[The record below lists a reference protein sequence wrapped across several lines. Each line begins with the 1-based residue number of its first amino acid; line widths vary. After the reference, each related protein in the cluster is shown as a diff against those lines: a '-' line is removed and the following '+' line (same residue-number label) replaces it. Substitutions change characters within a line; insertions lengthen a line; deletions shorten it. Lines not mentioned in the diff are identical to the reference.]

1 MKLRWKEI
9 ALRKSALFLF
19 GSICLAI
26 AAYADDVWKAK
37 PYTQWKEKD
46 LRKIMTESPWVKNV
60 HVNASWRGGGSETA
74 RRIPAAN
81 DPAAAGSGGGG
92 YGMAGGGGGTAGNT
106 AQTAQTVGQMGGNDP
121 LEASF
126 LLRWA
131 SARTIRQAVARS
143 QILRNSMTPEDAEKA
158 LGEPMTE
165 YAITIVGQDMTPFL
179 KIDERALAARA
190 YLMPKKEKNKLAPT
204 RVLIQRKPGADEKS
218 DDPQSI
224 SAIVFYFPRKSPT
237 GEGTIGTQEKNA
249 EFVCEAQKAT
259 IRATFDLQKMVGSQG
274 PDW

>member
-1 MKLRWKEI
+1 
-9 ALRKSALFLF
+9 LRKSALFL
-19 GSICLAI
+19 LASMGLAV
-26 AAYADDVWKAK
+26 AAHADDVWKSK
-37 PYTQWKEKD
+37 PYTQWEEKD

-74 RRIPAAN
+74 RRIPVAN

-92 YGMAGGGGGTAGNT
+92 YGMAGGGGGTTGNT

-165 YAITIVGQDMTPFL
+165 YVITVVGLDMTPFL
-179 KIDERALAARA
+179 QMDEKALAAKA
-190 YLMPKKEKNKLAPT
+190 YLMPKKEKTKLAPT

-218 DDPQSI
+218 TDPQSI
-224 SAIVFYFPRKSPT
+224 SAVVFYFARKST
-237 GEGTIGTQEKNA
+237 SGEETIGTQEKSA
-249 EFVCEAQKAT
+249 EFVCEAQKSS